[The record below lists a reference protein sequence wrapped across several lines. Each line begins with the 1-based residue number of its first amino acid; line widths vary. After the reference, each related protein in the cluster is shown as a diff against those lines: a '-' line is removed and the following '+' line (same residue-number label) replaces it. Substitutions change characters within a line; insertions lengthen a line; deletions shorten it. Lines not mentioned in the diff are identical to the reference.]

1 MKKDTQTPVSHIRP
15 GEARQFRNITIV
27 PLFSEARPTVEH
39 LILKEALEQELVI
52 IREVDE
58 GGHVPELVVVN
69 NADRPLLILDG
80 EELFGAKQN
89 RVLNT
94 TVLLRKKSATI
105 IPVSCTEQGRWHYET
120 KTFQDS
126 GVIMSPRLRGV
137 KNRSVQDALRATGEY
152 RSDQGAVWHGI
163 REQSSDAAIVSP
175 TGAMRDVHEGRRNDI
190 EDYEGHFP
198 CVDGQQG
205 IMVAIGGRVVG
216 MDLVS
221 YPTAYALL
229 HTKLVRSYVMDAVL
243 VGDGH
248 KGLDMAEVVQ
258 FLDAIAGC
266 EMSRYKSVGHGWDVR
281 FEGMR
286 MFGSALEYRKGLVH
300 MAVFAAD
307 GVVQRNG
314 DGGMA
319 GYSRRAGY
327 RRNNRGGEGS

>member
-1 MKKDTQTPVSHIRP
+1 MKKDAHALFSHIRP
-15 GEARQFRNITIV
+15 GEARTFKNVSIL
-27 PLFSEARPTVEH
+27 PLFSDARPAVEH
-39 LILKEALEQELVI
+39 LVLKEALEQELVI

-58 GGHVPELVVVN
+58 GGRVPELVVVN

-94 TVLLRKKSATI
+94 TVLLKKKSATI

-126 GVIMSPRLRGV
+126 GIIMSPRVRGV

-152 RSDQGAVWHGI
+152 RSDQGAVWNGI
-163 REQSSDAAIVSP
+163 REQAVGASIVSP
-175 TGAMRDVHEGRRNDI
+175 TGAMRDVHEGRRHDI
-190 EDYEGHFP
+190 EDYEKHFP
-198 CVDGQQG
+198 CMDSQQG
-205 IMVAIGGRVVG
+205 IMVAIGGRVAG

-221 YPTAYALL
+221 YPCAYALL
-229 HTKLVRSYVMDAVL
+229 HGKLVRSYVMDAVL
-243 VGDGH
+243 VGDGN
-248 KGLDMAEVVQ
+248 KGLDMAEAEQ
-258 FLDAIAGC
+258 FLDDMAGC
-266 EMSRYKSVGHGWDVR
+266 EVSRYKSVGHGWDVR
-281 FEGMR
+281 FEGRR

-307 GVVQRNG
+307 GVVQRNSG
-314 DGGMA
+314 NGMA

-327 RRNNRGGEGS
+327 RRNDH